1 MTILEYA
8 ESLHSTA
15 LSDALDACGVEGA
28 LSGVMPLWS
37 GARLCGPAYTV
48 RYHPYEVTPDDFRP
62 AGDYIDNV
70 PKGAVLVIDN
80 QGREDCTVWGDILT
94 QVALRNGVAGVVVHG
109 AVRDAASIS
118 SEKFPLFCRAVFMR
132 SGKNRV
138 YKAEEQCPI
147 TVGGVTV
154 RPGDM
159 IWGDDSGVLSI
170 PQLLWPDI
178 VTKAQAVRATE
189 ERIKASLNQGMSL
202 KDARKAYG
210 YHVPWSIVPALDE
223 KHR

>member
-1 MTILEYA
+1 MSHY
-8 ESLHSTA
+8 S
-15 LSDALDACGVEGA
+15 
-28 LSGVMPLWS
+28 
-37 GARLCGPAYTV
+37 
-48 RYHPYEVTPDDFRP
+48 
-62 AGDYIDNV
+62 
-70 PKGAVLVIDN
+70 
-80 QGREDCTVWGDILT
+80 
-94 QVALRNGVAGVVVHG
+94 
-109 AVRDAASIS
+109 
-118 SEKFPLFCRAVFMR
+118 
-132 SGKNRV
+132 
-138 YKAEEQCPI
+138 
-147 TVGGVTV
+147 GVTV